1 MTRLL
6 AFNKIFAKSENA
18 SVNAS
23 LRFGGQFIRTT
34 LGHPSSPLWIAH
46 WAGSYLLVVEQC
58 MAIEQYP
65 GTCMLTAQR
74 T

>member
-34 LGHPSSPLWIAH
+34 LGHPSSPL
-46 WAGSYLLVVEQC
+46 
-58 MAIEQYP
+58 
-65 GTCMLTAQR
+65 
-74 T
+74 